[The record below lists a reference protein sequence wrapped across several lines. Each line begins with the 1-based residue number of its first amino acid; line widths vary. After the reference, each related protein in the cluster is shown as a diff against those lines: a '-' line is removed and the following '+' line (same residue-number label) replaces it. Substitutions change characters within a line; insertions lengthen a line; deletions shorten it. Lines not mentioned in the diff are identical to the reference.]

1 MAQGRRVR
9 RVLRKI
15 DTFSL
20 AKMAFLFHLCM
31 ALVVVVA
38 GVLLWTLADGQGM
51 IDQLE
56 KTISTNLQLDAFTI
70 EGKVLFRSALA
81 LTVLFALLGTGLWIL
96 GAFLFNLL
104 SDLVGGVQVWVLE
117 EVLFDQEQEEED
129 ALVTDRPEP
138 PGLEPAEADEA
149 EQASAPRPTNGA
161 VTKEPVGRETAQVG

>member
-20 AKMAFLFHLCM
+20 AKMAFLFHLCL

-38 GVLLWTLADGQGM
+38 GVLLWTVADGQGM

-70 EGKVLFRSALA
+70 NGKVLFRSAVALA
-81 LTVLFALLGTGLWIL
+81 VLFALLGSGMWIL

-138 PGLEPAEADEA
+138 PGLDPADADQVEPAAA
-149 EQASAPRPTNGA
+149 GAPTNGSG
-161 VTKEPVGRETAQVG
+161 TKEPAGRETARVG

>member
-38 GVLLWTLADGQGM
+38 GVLLWTVADGQGLV
-51 IDQLE
+51 DQLE
-56 KTISTNLQLDAFTI
+56 KTIRTNLQLDTFTI
-70 EGKVLFRSALA
+70 EAKVLFRSAVA
-81 LTVLFALLGTGLWIL
+81 AAVLFALLGTGLWIL

-117 EVLFDQEQEEED
+117 EVLFDQAQEEEE
-129 ALVTDRPEP
+129 AIVTDRPEP
-138 PGLEPAEADEA
+138 PGLEPTEDPPEPEVVA
-149 EQASAPRPTNGA
+149 TNGA
-161 VTKEPVGRETAQVG
+161 TTHEPTGRPTAKIG

>member
-20 AKMAFLFHLCM
+20 AKMAFLFHLCLS
-31 ALVVVVA
+31 LVMVVA
-38 GVLLWTLADGQGM
+38 CVLLWTLADGQGM

-56 KTISTNLQLDAFTI
+56 KTVRANLQLDTFTI
-70 EGKVLFRSALA
+70 EGKVLFRAAVGLA
-81 LTVLFALLGTGLWIL
+81 VLFALLGTGLWIL

-117 EVLFDQEQEEED
+117 EVLFDQAQEEEE
-129 ALVTDRPEP
+129 AQVTDRPEP
-138 PGLEPAEADEA
+138 PGLEPADEPPDTEVA
-149 EQASAPRPTNGA
+149 ATNGST
-161 VTKEPVGRETAQVG
+161 VHEPFGRQTTKVG

>member
-20 AKMAFLFHLCM
+20 AKMAFLFHLCLS
-31 ALVVVVA
+31 LVVVVA
-38 GVLLWTLADGQGM
+38 SLLLWTVADGQGLV
-51 IDQLE
+51 DQLE
-56 KTISTNLQLDAFTI
+56 KTIRTNLQLDTFNI
-70 EGKVLFRSALA
+70 EGKVLFRSAVA
-81 LTVLFALLGTGLWIL
+81 MAVLFALLGTGLWIL

-117 EVLFDQEQEEED
+117 EVLFDQAREEEG

-138 PGLEPAEADEA
+138 PGLEPTED
-149 EQASAPRPTNGA
+149 APEPKVVATNGA
-161 VTKEPVGRETAQVG
+161 KTHEPPGRQPANVG

>member
-15 DTFSL
+15 DTLSL

-31 ALVVVVA
+31 GLVMVVA
-38 GVLLWTLADGQGM
+38 GVLLWTVADGQGM

-56 KTISTNLQLDAFTI
+56 KTIRTNLQLDTFTI
-70 EGKVLFRSALA
+70 EGEVLFRSAVSLA
-81 LTVLFALLGTGLWIL
+81 VLFALLGSGLWIL

-138 PGLEPAEADEA
+138 PGLEPVEPAEEA
-149 EQASAPRPTNGA
+149 PAPTNGA
-161 VTKEPVGRETAQVG
+161 ATPEPAGRQSAHVG

>member
-20 AKMAFLFHLCM
+20 AKMAFLFHLCL

-38 GVLLWTLADGQGM
+38 GLLLWTVADGQGL

-70 EGKVLFRSALA
+70 EGEVLFRSAVALA
-81 LTVLFALLGTGLWIL
+81 VLFALLGSGMWIL

-138 PGLEPAEADEA
+138 PGLEPADPDEA
-149 EQASAPRPTNGA
+149 EADAQPQPTNGA
-161 VTKEPVGRETAQVG
+161 AAKEPAGRESAHVG

>member
-20 AKMAFLFHLCM
+20 AKMAFLFHLCLS
-31 ALVVVVA
+31 LVMVVA
-38 GVLLWTLADGQGM
+38 CVLLWTLADGQGLV
-51 IDQLE
+51 DQLE
-56 KTISTNLQLDAFTI
+56 KTIRTNLQLDTFTI
-70 EGKVLFRSALA
+70 EGKVLFRSAVALA
-81 LTVLFALLGTGLWIL
+81 VLSSLLGTGMWIL

-117 EVLFDQEQEEED
+117 EVLFDQAQEEEE

-138 PGLEPAEADEA
+138 PGLDLSEDAPKPAVVATNGGAVHEPA
-149 EQASAPRPTNGA
+149 
-161 VTKEPVGRETAQVG
+161 GRETANVG

>member
-31 ALVVVVA
+31 SLVLVVA
-38 GVLLWTLADGQGM
+38 CVLLWTLADGQGLV
-51 IDQLE
+51 DQFE
-56 KTISTNLQLDAFTI
+56 KAVRTNLSLDTFSI
-70 EGKVLFRSALA
+70 EGKVLFRAAVAAS
-81 LTVLFALLGTGLWIL
+81 VLFALLGTGLWIL

-117 EVLFDQEQEEED
+117 EVLFDQAQEEEQ
-129 ALVTDRPEP
+129 AMVSERPEP
-138 PGLEPAEADEA
+138 AGLEPAGTPDPQVVA
-149 EQASAPRPTNGA
+149 TNGGSA
-161 VTKEPVGRETAQVG
+161 HEPTGRETAKVG

>member
-31 ALVVVVA
+31 ALVMVVA
-38 GVLLWTLADGQGM
+38 GVLLWTVADGQGL

-56 KTISTNLQLDAFTI
+56 TTVRTNLQLDTFTI
-70 EGKVLFRSALA
+70 EEKVLFRASLSAA
-81 LTVLFALLGTGLWIL
+81 VLFALLGTGLWIL

-117 EVLFDQEQEEED
+117 EVLFDQAQEEEE
-129 ALVTDRPEP
+129 ALVADRPEP
-138 PGLEPAEADEA
+138 GLDPGDEA
-149 EQASAPRPTNGA
+149 PEPKVVATNGA
-161 VTKEPVGRETAQVG
+161 TAHEGRETAGVG

>member
-20 AKMAFLFHLCM
+20 AKMAFLFHLCLS
-31 ALVVVVA
+31 LVMVVA
-38 GVLLWTLADGQGM
+38 GVLLWTVADGQGL

-56 KTISTNLQLDAFTI
+56 KTVRTNLQLDTFTI
-70 EGKVLFRSALA
+70 EGKVLFRAGVSLAVLSAA
-81 LTVLFALLGTGLWIL
+81 LGTGLWIL

-117 EVLFDQEQEEED
+117 EVLFDQAQEEEE
-129 ALVTDRPEP
+129 AQVTDRPEP
-138 PGLEPAEADEA
+138 GLEPGDDPPEPEVVA
-149 EQASAPRPTNGA
+149 TNGA
-161 VTKEPVGRETAQVG
+161 TAHEGRETAGVG

>member
-31 ALVVVVA
+31 ALVMVVA
-38 GVLLWTLADGQGM
+38 GVLLWTAADGQGLVE
-51 IDQLE
+51 QLE
-56 KTISTNLQLDAFTI
+56 KTVRTNLQLDTFTI
-70 EGKVLFRSALA
+70 EGKVLFRAGVSLAVLSAA
-81 LTVLFALLGTGLWIL
+81 LGTGLWIL
-96 GAFLFNLL
+96 AAFLFNLL

-117 EVLFDQEQEEED
+117 EVLFDQAQEEEE

-138 PGLEPAEADEA
+138 PGLEHGDGQPEPVVVA
-149 EQASAPRPTNGA
+149 TNGA
-161 VTKEPVGRETAQVG
+161 TVHEGRETARVG

>member
-20 AKMAFLFHLCM
+20 AKMAFLFHLCLS
-31 ALVVVVA
+31 LVVVVA
-38 GVLLWTLADGQGM
+38 CVLLWTVADGQGM

-56 KTISTNLQLDAFTI
+56 KTVRTNLQLDTFTI
-70 EGKVLFRSALA
+70 EGNVLFRSAVILA
-81 LTVLFALLGTGLWIL
+81 VLFSLLGTGLWIL

-117 EVLFDQEQEEED
+117 EVLFDQAQEEEE
-129 ALVTDRPEP
+129 ALVSDRPEP
-138 PGLEPAEADEA
+138 TGLEPVGDD
-149 EQASAPRPTNGA
+149 APDPEVATSNGA
-161 VTKEPVGRETAQVG
+161 PVHEPTGRQTAHVG